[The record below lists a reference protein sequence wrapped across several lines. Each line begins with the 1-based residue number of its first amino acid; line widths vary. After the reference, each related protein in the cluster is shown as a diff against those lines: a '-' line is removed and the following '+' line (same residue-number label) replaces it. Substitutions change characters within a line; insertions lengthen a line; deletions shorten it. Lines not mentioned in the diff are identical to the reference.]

1 MIEELSICPECG
13 DPLSVFFLK
22 DRKTGK
28 ITIEFFCEGDLDD
41 KFRFHI
47 ATGMS
52 NRDIAT

>member
-1 MIEELSICPECG
+1 MIEELSICLECG

-41 KFRFHI
+41 KFRFHS